1 MSNATLVTIDRVI
14 KAMAGHD
21 VEVSDD
27 PSRRAG
33 HANVN
38 GYNLLFVL
46 LDSVLIVRADSVTD
60 TPADTPDATLYL
72 AANQVNS
79 SYLDAR
85 ALVVNRTE
93 NLVVRTE
100 SEVQVGA
107 GLADEQLSGAL
118 KAAVDGVL
126 ETQDAMRALVGEIQ
140 KQAETAGVAPAE
152 GSRSDADSSD
162 N

>member
-27 PSRRAG
+27 PSGRAG

-93 NLVVRTE
+93 NIVVRTE
-100 SEVQVGA
+100 AEIPVGA
-107 GLADEQLSGAL
+107 GLADDQLATAL
-118 KAAVDGVL
+118 NASVAGVM
-126 ETQDAMRALVGEIQ
+126 ETQDAMRVLVGEI
-140 KQAETAGVAPAE
+140 KRTAEEDGGENA
-152 GSRSDADSSD
+152 
-162 N
+162 

>member
-1 MSNATLVTIDRVI
+1 MSTARLVTIDRVI
-14 KAMAGHD
+14 EAMSDHG

-27 PSRRAG
+27 PSGRAG

-93 NLVVRTE
+93 NIVVRTE
-100 SEVQVGA
+100 AEMQVGA
-107 GLADEQLSGAL
+107 GLSDEQLSRAV
-118 KAAVDGVL
+118 KASVDGVL
-126 ETQDAMRALVGEIQ
+126 ETQDAMRALVSEIQ
-140 KQAETAGVAPAE
+140 RQAESAGVTPDT
-152 GSRSDADSSD
+152 GSDSDR
-162 N
+162 

>member
-14 KAMAGHD
+14 RTMSTHG
-21 VEVSDD
+21 VEVTDD
-27 PSRRAG
+27 PSGRAG

-60 TPADTPDATLYL
+60 TPADTADATLYL

-93 NLVVRTE
+93 HIVVRTE
-100 SEVQVGA
+100 AEVQVGA
-107 GLADEQLSGAL
+107 GLSDDQLESSL

-126 ETQDAMRALVGEIQ
+126 ETQDAMRVLVGEIQ
-140 KQAETAGVAPAE
+140 EQAQAAGVRPDPN
-152 GSRSDADSSD
+152 SDTSED